1 MSTINIQFIKD
12 EKAAFI
18 QAVTTDIF
26 KNIFQKY
33 STKITIDLKRLI
45 FLYKGKEL
53 NENLRVEELNT
64 NENPIQIVVK
74 EIKNVIIQ
82 IIKDEKA
89 AIIQTVTNDNFKNII
104 QKYATKVPIDLKK
117 YCFYYKENKIDEN
130 LRVEDLNCNESP
142 IQIIVK
148 DINEVVSNTDSGDNS
163 FLNYILT

>member
-53 NENLRVEELNT
+53 NENLRV
-64 NENPIQIVVK
+64 
-74 EIKNVIIQ
+74 
-82 IIKDEKA
+82 
-89 AIIQTVTNDNFKNII
+89 
-104 QKYATKVPIDLKK
+104 
-117 YCFYYKENKIDEN
+117 
-130 LRVEDLNCNESP
+130 
-142 IQIIVK
+142 
-148 DINEVVSNTDSGDNS
+148 
-163 FLNYILT
+163 

>member
-12 EKAAFI
+12 EKAANI